1 VRLKLILCIIS
12 YETGNGIHA
21 QETGYIK
28 NKGDKK
34 NEVLVQQGTITY
46 LDEHGHPIT
55 LTYVADEHGFQP
67 QGAHLPTPPPIP
79 EEIQKSLQEIQ
90 HQEQYEQQEYARG
103 AERPGGA
110 RVPMIPMYCRSV
122 VLLCFE

>member
-90 HQEQYEQQEYARG
+90 HQEQYEQQEYTQGEQEYAQG
-103 AERPGGA
+103 EHE
-110 RVPMIPMYCRSV
+110 YQ
-122 VLLCFE
+122 